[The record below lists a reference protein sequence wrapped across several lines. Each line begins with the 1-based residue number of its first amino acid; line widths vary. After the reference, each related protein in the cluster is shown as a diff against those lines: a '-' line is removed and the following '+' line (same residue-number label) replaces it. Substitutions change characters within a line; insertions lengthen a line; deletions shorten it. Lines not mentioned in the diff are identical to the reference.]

1 MLLGLLRFFRGYV
14 RFSVSG
20 KYPERFLNIT
30 SRAGIRL
37 WEVQRRGEG
46 FCACMYRSDYRR
58 IRTFARKAG
67 VRLSHSGK
75 GGLPEFVSRY
85 RDRVGVVIGAC
96 VFIIT
101 VFVMSLFIWSMD
113 ITGLDRISYSEM
125 KEELRGQ
132 GLYIG
137 AFKPSLDDQ
146 RISRNILLENHDV
159 GWMAINIQGSYASV
173 EIKEEAPAPEVADI
187 YSPCNIKAKRDGV
200 ILRMET
206 LQGATEIEEGSGVV
220 EGQLLVSGVMG
231 DEQGTSRLVRADA
244 RIFARTTHEAAFSVE
259 ENQSVLVPN
268 GEVAQRKS
276 LMLFGLSL
284 PYCFGRVDSPYAAV
298 ESDSDALSPLGIT
311 LPVGVTTERVS
322 ALTYRDT
329 VLDDNSAIELL
340 EKQSQ
345 LYELFCLSDCT
356 VEDRAYTLTR
366 GAGAYTLHVT
376 YTCVEDIAVQEPI
389 GTDEN
394 TDLTRYVRP
403 TQAKE

>member
-1 MLLGLLRFFRGYV
+1 
-14 RFSVSG
+14 
-20 KYPERFLNIT
+20 
-30 SRAGIRL
+30 
-37 WEVQRRGEG
+37 
-46 FCACMYRSDYRR
+46 
-58 IRTFARKAG
+58 
-67 VRLSHSGK
+67 
-75 GGLPEFVSRY
+75 
-85 RDRVGVVIGAC
+85 
-96 VFIIT
+96 
-101 VFVMSLFIWSMD
+101 
-113 ITGLDRISYSEM
+113 
-125 KEELRGQ
+125 
-132 GLYIG
+132 
-137 AFKPSLDDQ
+137 
-146 RISRNILLENHDV
+146 
-159 GWMAINIQGSYASV
+159 MAINIQGSYASV

-284 PYCFGRVDSPYAAV
+284 PYRFGRVDSPYAAV
-298 ESDSDALSPLGIT
+298 ESYSDALSPLGIT

-329 VLDDNSAIELL
+329 VLDDNSAKELL

-366 GAGAYTLHVT
+366 GAGAYTLRVT